1 MAEQQLTLQSYTH
14 ASNKNKQDLHL
25 KNGIKALILIVSG
38 KNIFSDQRNSKSTPE
53 QTVLGWTCTK
63 HNNKPKLTTNHLE
76 RMWVSSWPRQ
86 NTHTCRLYTSSLKEE
101 TTANN
106 RNASHLIVPVGEG
119 TGEAKLESDWGM
131 FIRRGGRTF
140 VLGGLGTRFGVL
152 SLTKE
157 VKRTL
162 TFVEGNRNTQLKEN
176 WPHFQ
181 WATLSIR

>member
-1 MAEQQLTLQSYTH
+1 MHPIKINKTL
-14 ASNKNKQDLHL
+14 LHL
-25 KNGIKALILIVSG
+25 KNGIKTPILIVSG
-38 KNIFSDQRNSKSTPE
+38 RKIFSDQGSSKSTRKL
-53 QTVLGWTCTK
+53 TGLRWTYTK
-63 HNNKPKLTTNHLE
+63 HNAKRKLTTNHLE
-76 RMWVSSWPRQ
+76 RMCVSSWPRQ
-86 NTHTCRLYTSSLKEE
+86 NTHNSRLYTSSLKWE

-106 RNASHLIVPVGEG
+106 RYASHLIVPVGEG

-176 WPHFQ
+176 WPQFK
-181 WATLSIR
+181 WATLSIK